1 MLKGVDVSEH
11 QGLINWDKLKGKID
25 YAILRAGYGSDILSQ
40 DDKYFKRNADECTR
54 LKIPFGVYLYSY
66 ATTVSQ
72 AESEAKHVLRLI
84 KGYKLDYPVYYDLED
99 EKTTGKQSNT
109 TIAQIAQTFCKSL
122 ESNGYFVG
130 VYANTY
136 WFNTKLTDK
145 IFNNYVR
152 WVAEYNKECNYK
164 GKYIMWQY
172 TSKGQLDGIA
182 GNIDMNYL
190 YEDSITKSKDNIDV
204 SYQVYAGGKWLPN
217 VLNLKDYAGI
227 TGKPI
232 SGIYANL
239 NKGNIKYR
247 VYTKGK
253 WLPWVVDRRDY
264 AGILNSNI
272 QGIQMQLLN
281 LPGHNIK
288 YRAYAAG
295 KWLPWVTGLEDYAGI
310 LNKNIEAVQMYII

>member
-1 MLKGVDVSEH
+1 MLKGIDVSEH
-11 QGLINWDKLKGKID
+11 QGIINWDKLKGKID
-25 YAILRAGYGSDILSQ
+25 YAILRVGYGSDILSQ

-99 EKTTGKQSNT
+99 ENTTGKQSNT

-152 WVAEYNKECNYK
+152 WVAEYNKSCNYK
-164 GKYIMWQY
+164 GKYHMWQY
-172 TSKGQLDGIA
+172 TSTGRLDGIA
-182 GNIDMNYL
+182 GNVDMNYC
-190 YEDSITKSKDNIDV
+190 YEEYSQVIKSKSLNGYEKPIEK
-204 SYQVYAGGKWLPN
+204 SKLLSLTLGGEKKVGKALEIIADANPKGQTLYKFWMKDKDTQKT
-217 VLNLKDYAGI
+217 VLLKDYGTENKFNYNILKPGNYNFIVHVKHIKSGNQYDDFKGI
-227 TGKPI
+227 DI
-232 SGIYANL
+232 SI
-239 NKGNIKYR
+239 
-247 VYTKGK
+247 
-253 WLPWVVDRRDY
+253 RDVCPTC
-264 AGILNSNI
+264 GREI
-272 QGIQMQLLN
+272 
-281 LPGHNIK
+281 
-288 YRAYAAG
+288 
-295 KWLPWVTGLEDYAGI
+295 
-310 LNKNIEAVQMYII
+310 